1 METLT
6 LPRLREDL
14 ELLPGP
20 RAVDG
25 SPTWSIFDPPRNRYF
40 RIGWLAFEMLSR
52 WYLTTSDRLIERV
65 RHDTNLDV
73 DQHDV
78 ETLMKFLWQ
87 NSLTRDSASGN
98 SSDYLEQYNATR
110 TRPSQWLMHHY
121 LFFRVPLVRP
131 DSFLNA
137 TRHWAEPLYSRTFA
151 AIVMIMALAGIY
163 LVSRQWDQ
171 FVHTFLYFFNWESLI
186 FYAVALI
193 VIKAFHELGHAYT
206 AKRYGCR
213 VPAMGVAFLVMFP
226 VLYTDATNAW
236 RLTSRWQ
243 RVHIAAAGMLTELMI
258 AAFAT
263 VAWAI
268 LPDGPARSIA
278 FFAATT
284 SWIMSLFININ
295 PLMRFDGYYLLSDFL
310 GIDNLQERSFRFGRW
325 KLRRVLFGASEAKP
339 ENVSSD
345 MTRFLTLFAWAVWIY
360 RFFLFLAIALLVYHL
375 FFKLLGI
382 FLFVVEITWFILLP
396 IARELMVWWGHRKN
410 YLTSRRFAMTTF
422 LLMMGLGLLFIP
434 WQETTR
440 FPGILEYSQ
449 RATVYPHE
457 AGRLIEIFIEEGD
470 HVQKGDAIARL
481 ESPEIDYAFRK
492 EAEKIRI
499 LEFRIARMAASLEE
513 LSNLNVLY
521 EELNEARSAFAGL
534 ESRREKLTLR
544 APIAGEV
551 LDVASSMH
559 PGRWINTSLA
569 VAFIGATEN
578 LHIKGYLEENKLS
591 GIATGL
597 PAEFVPDDQHRSA
610 INATIVDIEQ
620 TNTDKFDEFY
630 LASVYGGDVGV
641 REDQE
646 GNLVPETSV
655 YRVRLDTEA
664 LDSPPRQVVTGAIRA
679 RGEPLS
685 LFDRIY
691 RQVAAVVIRETGF

>member
-6 LPRLREDL
+6 LPRLRDDL

-137 TRHWAEPLYSRTFA
+137 TRHWVEPLYSRTFI
-151 AIVMIMALAGIY
+151 AIVMITALAGIY

-243 RVHIAAAGMLTELMI
+243 RVHIAAAGMLTELTI

-325 KLRRVLFGASEAKP
+325 KLRRILFGASEAKP

-396 IARELMVWWGHRKN
+396 VGRELVVWWSHRRD
-410 YLTSRRFAMTTF
+410 YFITRQFAVTV
-422 LLMMGLGLLFIP
+422 LLFIGGLVLLFLP

-440 FPGILEYSQ
+440 FPGVLEYTQ

-457 AGRLIEIFIEEGD
+457 SGRVVELFVSEGD
-470 HVQKGDAIARL
+470 HVEKGDPIARL
-481 ESPEIDYAFRK
+481 ESPEIDYAFRQGI
-492 EAEKIRI
+492 EKIRI
-499 LEFRIARMAASLEE
+499 LEFRIARTAASVEE
-513 LSNLNVLY
+513 LANLNVLY
-521 EELNEARSAFAGL
+521 EELNEARSAVVGL
-534 ESRREKLTLR
+534 ESRRNQLTLR

-551 LDVASSMH
+551 LDVARAMH
-559 PGRWINTSLA
+559 QGRWINPSLA
-569 VAFIGATEN
+569 VAFIGATGQ
-578 LHIKGYLEENKLS
+578 LHVKGYLEENKLS
-591 GIATGL
+591 GIASGAQ
-597 PAEFVPDDQHRSA
+597 AEFVPDDPQRA
-610 INATIVDIEQ
+610 TLTATIVDIEQ
-620 TNTDKFDEFY
+620 ANADKFDELY
-630 LASVYGGDVGV
+630 LASTYGGDIAV
-641 REDQE
+641 REDQK

-664 LDSPPRQVVTGAIRA
+664 VNPPPRQVVTGIIRA

-691 RQVAAVVIRETGF
+691 RQVAAVIIREAGF